1 MLPFLLP
8 ARVFRPL
15 VLRSATSARRLVP
28 STSISRSRSF
38 ATTVEDGATEFDGTE
53 GEFDESDPWSQFQ
66 EGDFESV
73 GGRGGRK
80 GGRSGPGASAGS
92 AEAWLTGEG
101 LQFKRPIEGKP
112 NWLGVNT
119 VRSCYI
125 SRIFFFSRLIF
136 TRNSLSL

>member
-1 MLPFLLP
+1 VAVENDAEELE
-8 ARVFRPL
+8 
-15 VLRSATSARRLVP
+15 
-28 STSISRSRSF
+28 STE
-38 ATTVEDGATEFDGTE
+38 EDS
-53 GEFDESDPWSQFQ
+53 GEADPWSQFQ
-66 EGDFESV
+66 DGDFESV

-119 VRSCYI
+119 VNSSI
-125 SRIFFFSRLIF
+125 SSDFSVG
-136 TRNSLSL
+136 

>member
-15 VLRSATSARRLVP
+15 VLRSATSAHRLVP
-28 STSISRSRSF
+28 STSTSCSRSF
-38 ATTVEDGATEFDGTE
+38 ATTVEDDAGAE
-53 GEFDESDPWSQFQ
+53 GEADESDPWSQFQ

-80 GGRSGPGASAGS
+80 GGRSGHGTSAGS

-119 VRSCYI
+119 VRSCHT
-125 SRIFFFSRLIF
+125 SRIYFFRWANFFLQ
-136 TRNSLSL
+136 